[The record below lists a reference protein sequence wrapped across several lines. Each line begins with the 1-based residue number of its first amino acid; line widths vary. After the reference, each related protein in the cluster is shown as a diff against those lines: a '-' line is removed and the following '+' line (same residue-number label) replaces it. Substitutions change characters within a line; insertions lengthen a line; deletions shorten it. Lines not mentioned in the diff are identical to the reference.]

1 MPDLLGEMY
10 DHRLLAAVFEA
21 EKRRS
26 AMKDPPKD
34 HDYGDATMAWYGELM
49 TDMRRADVEEKRRE
63 GRRRGVR
70 RPSVPAGR

>member
-1 MPDLLGEMY
+1 MPDLVDEMY

-26 AMKDPPKD
+26 SMKDPPKE

-49 TDMRRADVEEKRRE
+49 TDLKRADVEAKRAA
-63 GRRRGVR
+63 RRRGVR
-70 RPSVPAGR
+70 VK